1 MTGSAVLL
9 GTVQFAMLIPSLLLS
24 PFAGVWV
31 DRLDRKKLL
40 IATQS
45 LMLVQAFILA
55 ALVML
60 NVTQVWHILV
70 LAAGLGI
77 VAAFDAPG
85 RQTLVAEI
93 IKNREDL
100 PNAIALNS
108 FLFNFARLVGP
119 AIAGVLI
126 SNIGEGPCFA
136 LNAGSYIPVIFAIQL
151 MNLPHQAPVA
161 KHRKVVEDLKEGW
174 QYVVSSTSIRSMLSL
189 LAITSLI
196 GGCYSVLLPV
206 YASSVFRGNAGTLG
220 LLYSAVG
227 LGAVAAGMVLAARK
241 SLLGIGSFVAA
252 SSYIFGAAL
261 LGLAVAPALWLAL
274 IVLAFVGFGAM
285 ALMTATNT
293 LIQSL
298 TDDHMRGR
306 VMAFFTMAFIG
317 TMPFGSFAAGVAAE
331 LVGPR
336 IPILVGGVAAIA
348 ATFAFLRILPQAR
361 AEGRPI
367 LAEKGL
373 IPTDAM
379 IGDLS
384 CREAT
389 QDAQPS
395 TLIDKDR
402 VSLQ

>member
-1 MTGSAVLL
+1 
-9 GTVQFAMLIPSLLLS
+9 
-24 PFAGVWV
+24 
-31 DRLDRKKLL
+31 
-40 IATQS
+40 
-45 LMLVQAFILA
+45 
-55 ALVML
+55 
-60 NVTQVWHILV
+60 
-70 LAAGLGI
+70 
-77 VAAFDAPG
+77 
-85 RQTLVAEI
+85 
-93 IKNREDL
+93 
-100 PNAIALNS
+100 
-108 FLFNFARLVGP
+108 
-119 AIAGVLI
+119 
-126 SNIGEGPCFA
+126 
-136 LNAGSYIPVIFAIQL
+136 